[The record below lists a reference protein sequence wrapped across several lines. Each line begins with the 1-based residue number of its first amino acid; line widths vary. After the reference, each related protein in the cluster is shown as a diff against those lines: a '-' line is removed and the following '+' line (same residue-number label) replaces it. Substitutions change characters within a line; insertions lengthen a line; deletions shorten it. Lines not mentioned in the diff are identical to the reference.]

1 MRIINKDELK
11 IDKKLGM
18 ELKKRVFIYP
28 TDTIYG
34 IGCDATNAKLVGKI
48 RAIKQSQDQPFSVI
62 IPNKNM
68 IFQYCRTD
76 EKTND
81 WVKKLPGPYTLIF
94 NVKKK
99 FVADNVNP
107 KGNTIGIRIPNH
119 WFYDCIKKMKVPIVT
134 TSANISGED
143 FMTSLEDLDE
153 DIKRQVD
160 FVIYDGPIKGRPS
173 NIIHLEKEVVEID
186 ERGKLSVREK
196 LRSIKRIIKNRKTYK
211 TLSKLKNKFKK

>member
-186 ERGKLSVREK
+186 ERGKPSVREK

>member
-134 TSANISGED
+134 TSANISGQD

-173 NIIHLEKEVVEID
+173 NIVHLEKEVVEID
-186 ERGKLSVREK
+186 ERSKPSVREK